1 MPPERRAGEVAWR
14 AKNLI
19 KSQYA
24 LAPFPGSAVAMDNSS
39 NPARGQQLLVFR
51 PQQLVDAQVLIQAVK
66 GNQAVVLDAS
76 SADDGEA
83 QLLID
88 FACGGM
94 EAIDGQVHRIDA
106 ETFLFSPAQGRV
118 EHWPLS
124 A

>member
-1 MPPERRAGEVAWR
+1 MWLGERGNSV
-14 AKNLI
+14 

-24 LAPFPGSAVAMDNSS
+24 LALFPGSAVAMDNSS

-83 QLLID
+83 QRLID

-106 ETFLFSPAQGRV
+106 ETFLFTPAQGRV

>member
-1 MPPERRAGEVAWR
+1 MGKWLGERTTSL
-14 AKNLI
+14 KN
-19 KSQYA
+19 QYA
-24 LAPFPGSAVAMDNSS
+24 LAPFPGSAVAMDNST
-39 NPARGQQLLVFR
+39 NPTRGQQLLVFR

-83 QLLID
+83 QRLID